1 MLTRSQLIVKELLN
15 EHFVKLE
22 HSSLLQSTDTN
33 YGFNTRKKYKF
44 IAIIILSLIITNAYI
59 FISKVSLTNVKKPLL
74 NHRLEISKQQTSSF
88 FDNILSLWLFL
99 CSSVN
104 STLKCIFM
112 LFPLVVGVD
121 LLRLRHP
128 GGWPP
133 DERKFWPNSSCSEA
147 TRIPGKRKKH
157 SDISKQ
163 GLTGSFINEITHSL
177 TPCLS
182 LFYTYCSSHIPLMLS
197 HLKSVKSDVIK

>member
-74 NHRLEISKQQTSSF
+74 NHRLEIPKQQTSSF

-99 CSSVN
+99 CSSALIQHWNASLCFSLLLLVWT
-104 STLKCIFM
+104 SFVSVI
-112 LFPLVVGVD
+112 LVVGRRTKENSGRTQAVVKQ
-121 LLRLRHP
+121 LVFLEK
-128 GGWPP
+128 
-133 DERKFWPNSSCSEA
+133 ERN
-147 TRIPGKRKKH
+147 IQ
-157 SDISKQ
+157 ISANRVWR
-163 GLTGSFINEITHSL
+163 GRS
-177 TPCLS
+177 
-182 LFYTYCSSHIPLMLS
+182 
-197 HLKSVKSDVIK
+197 